1 MKKFVTG
8 AVVLLTVTI
17 AIFVGTSEPRYHG
30 RTLIYWLQQCDG
42 TPLNET
48 QNLQAAQSAVRA
60 IGAKNALPKL
70 LGLVAVTDD
79 PVSLWLIGKTDKFR
93 IRFFRWSSSENYS
106 YADWK
111 RIHWHSAEDFQQ
123 LGIAGFEVLG
133 TNAGPAVGELEKLLH
148 KKDHTFTAQRCLVFV
163 GKPAEPV
170 FCRALTNQDASIRQW
185 GMDELAA
192 VTDDVEVYIA
202 RIKDRLKDS
211 SDAVRVAA
219 VDDIGI
225 QTTAPELAVPLLVAA
240 LKDSSDSVS
249 SHAASSLANFGTNAL
264 VAFPILTNLA
274 SGAGSVASAADCS
287 GAFAIAQHHHATRG
301 VRTVAPFS
309 GDFTN

>member
-1 MKKFVTG
+1 MKKFATG

-30 RTLIYWLQQCDG
+30 RTLTYWLQQCDG

-79 PVSLWLIGKTDKFR
+79 PVSLWLIDKTDKFR

-133 TNAGPAVGELEKLLH
+133 TNAGPAKNFFIKRITLLPPR
-148 KKDHTFTAQRCLVFV
+148 DVWSLLASPLNRFFAGRS
-163 GKPAEPV
+163 PIRM
-170 FCRALTNQDASIRQW
+170 RA
-185 GMDELAA
+185 
-192 VTDDVEVYIA
+192 
-202 RIKDRLKDS
+202 
-211 SDAVRVAA
+211 
-219 VDDIGI
+219 
-225 QTTAPELAVPLLVAA
+225 
-240 LKDSSDSVS
+240 SDS
-249 SHAASSLANFGTNAL
+249 
-264 VAFPILTNLA
+264 
-274 SGAGSVASAADCS
+274 GAWMSWRRSPTMS
-287 GAFAIAQHHHATRG
+287 K
-301 VRTVAPFS
+301 
-309 GDFTN
+309 FTSPV